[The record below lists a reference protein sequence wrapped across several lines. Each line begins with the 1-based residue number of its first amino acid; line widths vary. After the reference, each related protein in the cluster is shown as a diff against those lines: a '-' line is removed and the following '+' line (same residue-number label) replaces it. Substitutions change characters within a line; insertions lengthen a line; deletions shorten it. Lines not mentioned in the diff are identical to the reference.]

1 MSWTQHEIIKKHA
14 VQRVCMAVGHLNLVS
29 LFDWQQFWNEVVY
42 LEHLYE
48 EKRMED
54 WVMAIRGVRRPS
66 GPCLNIKT
74 VFPRYGD
81 SMLKIRQSWDRLIF
95 NMGISI
101 LVRQPLYIDTAPQSL
116 CIFIELNVLDIF
128 VSFFEFGVTCCMMHT
143 CHMSSQIVANI
154 SGSSYTAFPCSS
166 NSSVI

>member
-14 VQRVCMAVGHLNLVS
+14 VQRICMAVGHLNSVS

-81 SMLKIRQSWDRLIF
+81 SHVKDKTVVRPSYLSPELMHFHWIECPGHLCVIF
-95 NMGISI
+95 RIWGN
-101 LVRQPLYIDTAPQSL
+101 LLHDA
-116 CIFIELNVLDIF
+116 
-128 VSFFEFGVTCCMMHT
+128 
-143 CHMSSQIVANI
+143 HMSYVITNCCQHQWVILYS
-154 SGSSYTAFPCSS
+154 FPMQ
-166 NSSVI
+166 